1 MVAATLR
8 NVAGFSPAGQKT
20 QPDSSN
26 FYKYILLVLAVCV
39 CLPARLAADSPS
51 ATFSIVPVNPA
62 FVAWQAKTGPLLAE
76 SRDEQ
81 GHALG
86 FISSPLDRS
95 HLISKASVLTT
106 QLTEIPSSYDL
117 RTLGYVTPVKNQG
130 GCGSCWAFGS
140 YGPLE
145 SWLLKN
151 VAETWDLSENNLKN
165 CNGFDV
171 GTCETGGNEDM
182 STAYMVRWSGPVS
195 EADDPYHAYDESCSS
210 GKVCQKYVENVLWF
224 FTSSNIKNALM
235 TYGGMCVSMYW
246 GSAYYHPS
254 EYTYYYSGSS
264 SANHAITLIGWDDNK
279 VVTGAPHNGAW
290 LVKNSWG
297 ATWGNNGYFWI
308 SYYDKVAVKY
318 SVTFCNAVPT
328 SSYATNYQYDPLG
341 WTTSAGYGSPT
352 AWAANIFTATA
363 NEQLKAVG
371 TYAGADGTSYIISIY
386 DTFDG
391 STFSNLLGSVSGTL
405 SNSGYHTIPLAS
417 PINLTTG
424 NDFSIVVKFT
434 TPGYKYPI
442 PLEMDFSGYSSGA
455 TASPGQSYISSTGTT
470 FTDIT
475 TYYSH
480 TNVCIRGL
488 TITPGIAPQIISTP
502 VTTAAVGQPY
512 VYDVDANGIPEP
524 NYALL
529 ESPAGMDIN
538 SVSGLIQWTPDVNQ
552 VGDVN
557 VTVEALNAAGSDT
570 QSFTITVSGIAPQII
585 STPVTTAA
593 VGQPYV
599 YDVNA
604 TGTPEPNYALLESP
618 AGMDINTVS
627 GLIQWTPS
635 AEQIGDVNVTVEALN
650 AAGSDTQSF
659 TITVWGIAIAP
670 QIISTP
676 VTTAAVGQPYVY
688 DVNATGTPEPN
699 YALLE
704 SPAGMDI
711 NTVSGLIQWTPDINQ
726 IGDIN
731 VTVQALNAAGSD
743 TQSFTITV
751 SNVFFSISGYV
762 LKLDGNTPLEG
773 VLMQTDDNDINTLTD
788 ANGYYVLWVDYGWSG
803 IVTPQK
809 DGYAFEPNSRYY
821 ADVNEDYTGQDYTGT
836 LLTYRITGY
845 IKNECNV
852 PIEGVLVDANNSGG
866 DGTTDVNGLYEVWVD
881 YNWSGTVTPTKQNY
895 TFEPNLMSY
904 VGVIADQFDQN
915 SIASNVYDL
924 DCNGEIGWGDVGV
937 LADNWLSPS
946 PERGDFNEDG
956 TVNFLDFAELVTAR
970 QDE

>member
-391 STFSNLLGSVSGTL
+391 STFSNLLGSVSGTP

-538 SVSGLIQWTPDVNQ
+538 S
-552 VGDVN
+552 
-557 VTVEALNAAGSDT
+557 
-570 QSFTITVSGIAPQII
+570 
-585 STPVTTAA
+585 
-593 VGQPYV
+593 
-599 YDVNA
+599 
-604 TGTPEPNYALLESP
+604 
-618 AGMDINTVS
+618 
-627 GLIQWTPS
+627 
-635 AEQIGDVNVTVEALN
+635 
-650 AAGSDTQSF
+650 
-659 TITVWGIAIAP
+659 
-670 QIISTP
+670 
-676 VTTAAVGQPYVY
+676 
-688 DVNATGTPEPN
+688 
-699 YALLE
+699 
-704 SPAGMDI
+704 
-711 NTVSGLIQWTPDINQ
+711 VSGLIQWTPDINQ